1 MKLEHFLTPY
11 TKINSK
17 WIKDLN
23 VRSENIKVLEETIGK
38 TLSDINHS
46 RIIYDPPPRILEIK
60 AKINKLDLIK
70 IKGFCTTKETI
81 SKVKKQP
88 SEWEK
93 IIANEATFKE
103 SKNVQ
108 AAHAAQ
114 YQKKK

>member
-1 MKLEHFLTPY
+1 M
-11 TKINSK
+11 
-17 WIKDLN
+17 
-23 VRSENIKVLEETIGK
+23 
-38 TLSDINHS
+38 
-46 RIIYDPPPRILEIK
+46 
-60 AKINKLDLIK
+60 
-70 IKGFCTTKETI
+70 KETI

-114 YQKKK
+114 YQKNK